1 MKPNYKNWMPKGMIW
16 AAAAGCA
23 VCLVLYLV
31 FGMSGLLAA
40 GVLKNLLKIV
50 FLVLA
55 VVLLFAAVWMVLMY
69 RAFSY
74 DGRRQMSRQIID
86 GVAVHITMPEGSR
99 GLDVGCGSGAL
110 TIAVAK
116 RNPRA
121 LMTGIDRWGAEYSS
135 FSKTLCEENARA
147 EGVNNTTFAKGDA
160 LRLDFAD
167 GSFDAVCS
175 NYVYH
180 NIPSH
185 NRQEVLMETLRVL
198 KKGGSF
204 AIHDIF
210 SRQKYGSMQLFVQRL
225 KSMGYADVQLI
236 PTDNG
241 LFMTRREAAW
251 MALSGS
257 AILTGTK

>member
-86 GVAVHITMPEGSR
+86 GVAAKVVLPEGGR

-121 LMTGIDRWGAEYSS
+121 LMTGIDRWGAE
-135 FSKTLCEENARA
+135 
-147 EGVNNTTFAKGDA
+147 
-160 LRLDFAD
+160 
-167 GSFDAVCS
+167 
-175 NYVYH
+175 
-180 NIPSH
+180 
-185 NRQEVLMETLRVL
+185 
-198 KKGGSF
+198 
-204 AIHDIF
+204 
-210 SRQKYGSMQLFVQRL
+210 
-225 KSMGYADVQLI
+225 
-236 PTDNG
+236 
-241 LFMTRREAAW
+241 
-251 MALSGS
+251 
-257 AILTGTK
+257 